1 MTTGWNCPRCGK
13 AHGPHVDT
21 CQEVISEHKFR
32 YAPAT
37 MIGVRDGPKKMEGGD
52 ASPHVINWTR
62 HDLSGW
68 PIDTG
73 VEHFGGRV
81 DHFRSDF
88 SEEQIK
94 TPKVS
99 DGGVVTNEEGV
110 RVKRRLREP
119 RFKTVEDA
127 IDEMRKYIIWTFTGE
142 EPSALEVLENA
153 VRKMESVEKL
163 EQEIS
168 ALRRHM
174 AMSGGI
180 T

>member
-32 YAPAT
+32 IGSAT
-37 MIGVRDGPKKMEGGD
+37 LIGVRDGPKKMEN
-52 ASPHVINWTR
+52 P
-62 HDLSGW
+62 
-68 PIDTG
+68 
-73 VEHFGGRV
+73 
-81 DHFRSDF
+81 
-88 SEEQIK
+88 

-99 DGGVVTNEEGV
+99 DGGVVTNKEGV

-127 IDEMRKYIIWTFTGE
+127 IKELRKYILYTFTGE
-142 EPSALEVLENA
+142 EPSTVEVLENA
-153 VRKMESVEKL
+153 VRKLESVEKL
-163 EQEIS
+163 ERENS
-168 ALRRHM
+168 ALRRDL

-180 T
+180 I